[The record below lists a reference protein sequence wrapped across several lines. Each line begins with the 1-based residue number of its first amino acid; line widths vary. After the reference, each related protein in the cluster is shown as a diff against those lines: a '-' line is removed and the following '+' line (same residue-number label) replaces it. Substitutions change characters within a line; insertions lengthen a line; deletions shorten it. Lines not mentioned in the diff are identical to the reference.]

1 MIVLLIIQSVV
12 VSRLPLL
19 HGTADIILLVLV
31 AWALQEKVKHTWI
44 WAIVA
49 GLLVSLVS
57 AAPYFSPLIAYL
69 LIVGI
74 ARFLQRHV
82 WQMPILAMFV
92 ATIVGTLIQQSL
104 YYVVLQIHG
113 TPLPLNDSISLII
126 LPSALLN
133 LLLSLPFYAL
143 ITDLANW
150 VYPVEVE
157 I

>member
-1 MIVLLIIQSVV
+1 MVVLLIIQSVV

-31 AWALQEKVKHTWI
+31 AWALQEKVKHA
-44 WAIVA
+44 WAWALIG
-49 GLLVSLVS
+49 GLMVSLVS
-57 AAPYFSPLIAYL
+57 ATPYFCPLIGYL
-69 LIVGI
+69 LAVGI

-92 ATIVGTLIQQSL
+92 ATVVGTLIQQAL
-104 YYVVLQIHG
+104 YFVVLQIHG
-113 TPLPLNDSISLII
+113 TPLPLSDSLSLII

-143 ITDLANW
+143 ISDLANW

>member
-1 MIVLLIIQSVV
+1 MIFLLIIQSVV

-19 HGTADIILLVLV
+19 HGTADIILLTLV
-31 AWALQEKVKHTWI
+31 AWALQEKVKHAWG
-44 WAIVA
+44 WALIG
-49 GLLVSLVS
+49 GLFVSSIS
-57 AAPYFSPLIAYL
+57 AMPYFSPLISYILA
-69 LIVGI
+69 VGI

-92 ATIVGTLIQQSL
+92 ATIVGTLLQLAI
-104 YYVVLQIHG
+104 YYVALQVHG
-113 TPLPLNDSISLII
+113 TVMPLNEALNLVI

-133 LLLSLPFYAL
+133 LLLSLPVYGL
-143 ITDLANW
+143 VNDLANL

>member
-19 HGTADIILLVLV
+19 HGTADIILLSLAAWTLQERVKHFWE
-31 AWALQEKVKHTWI
+31 WALI
-44 WAIVA
+44 A
-49 GLLVSLVS
+49 GMLVSLVS
-57 AAPYFSPLIAYL
+57 AMPYFAPLVGY
-69 LIVGI
+69 LIVVAI
-74 ARFLQRHV
+74 ARFLQQHV

-92 ATIVGTLIQQSL
+92 ATIAGTLIQQVL

-133 LLLSLPFYAL
+133 LLLSLPVYAL
-143 ITDLANW
+143 VTDLANW

>member
-1 MIVLLIIQSVV
+1 MIILLIIQSVV

-31 AWALQEKVKHTWI
+31 AWALQEKVKHAWL
-44 WAIVA
+44 WAVVA

-57 AAPYFSPLIAYL
+57 AAPYFCPLIAYL

-74 ARFLQRHV
+74 ARFLQRYV
-82 WQMPILAMFV
+82 WQMPILAMFL
-92 ATIVGTLIQQSL
+92 ATIVGTLIQQGL
-104 YYVVLQIHG
+104 FYVVLQIHG
-113 TPLPLNDSISLII
+113 TPLPLSDSISLII

-143 ITDLANW
+143 ISDLANW

>member
-1 MIVLLIIQSVV
+1 MIVLLITQSVV

-31 AWALQEKVKHTWI
+31 AWALQEKVKHA
-44 WAIVA
+44 WAWTLIA
-49 GLLVSLVS
+49 GLMVSLVS
-57 AAPYFSPLIAYL
+57 GMPYFSPLIGYL
-69 LIVGI
+69 LVVAI
-74 ARFLQRHV
+74 ARILQRHV

-92 ATIVGTLIQQSL
+92 ATVAGSLIQNVL
-104 YYVVLQIHG
+104 YYMALQIYG
-113 TPLPLNDSISLII
+113 TPLPLGESLSLII

-133 LLLSLPFYAL
+133 LLLSLPVYAL
-143 ITDLANW
+143 VNDLANW

>member
-1 MIVLLIIQSVV
+1 MIVLLITQSVV

-31 AWALQEKVKHTWI
+31 AWALQEKVKHA
-44 WAIVA
+44 WAWTLIA
-49 GLLVSLVS
+49 GLMVSLDS
-57 AAPYFSPLIAYL
+57 GMPYFSPLIGYL
-69 LIVGI
+69 LVVAI
-74 ARFLQRHV
+74 ARILQRHV

-92 ATIVGTLIQQSL
+92 ATVAGSLIQNVL
-104 YYVVLQIHG
+104 YYMALQIYG
-113 TPLPLNDSISLII
+113 TPLPLGESLSLII

-133 LLLSLPFYAL
+133 LLLSLPVYAL
-143 ITDLANW
+143 VNDLANW

>member
-1 MIVLLIIQSVV
+1 MIVLLITQSVV

-19 HGTADIILLVLV
+19 YGTADIILLVLV
-31 AWALQEKVKHTWI
+31 AWALQDKVKHAWGWTLI
-44 WAIVA
+44 A
-49 GLLVSLVS
+49 GLMVSLVS
-57 AAPYFSPLIAYL
+57 AMPYFSPLIGYL
-69 LIVGI
+69 LVVGI
-74 ARFLQRHV
+74 ARILQRHV

-92 ATIVGTLIQQSL
+92 ATVAGTLIQNVL

-113 TPLPLNDSISLII
+113 TPLPLNESLSLII

-133 LLLSLPFYAL
+133 LLLSLPVYAL
-143 ITDLANW
+143 VNDLANW

>member
-1 MIVLLIIQSVV
+1 MIVLLILQSVL

-31 AWALQEKVKHTWI
+31 AWALQEKVKHAWG
-44 WAIVA
+44 WALIA
-49 GLLVSLVS
+49 GLMVSLIS
-57 AAPYFSPLIAYL
+57 AMPYFSPLIGYL

-92 ATIVGTLIQQSL
+92 ATVVGTLIQQAL
-104 YYVVLQIHG
+104 FYVVLQIHG
-113 TPLPLNDSISLII
+113 TPLPLSESLSLII

-133 LLLSLPFYAL
+133 LLLSLPVYAL
-143 ITDLANW
+143 VSDLANW
-150 VYPVEVE
+150 VYPVEVQ

>member
-19 HGTADIILLVLV
+19 HGTADIVLLVLV
-31 AWALQEKVKHTWI
+31 AWALQEKVKHA
-44 WAIVA
+44 WAWTLIA
-49 GLLVSLVS
+49 GLLASLVS
-57 AAPYFSPLIAYL
+57 AMPYFSPLIGYVLVVA
-69 LIVGI
+69 I
-74 ARFLQRHV
+74 ARILQRHV

-92 ATIVGTLIQQSL
+92 ATVAGSLIQNVL
-104 YYVVLQIHG
+104 YFMVLQIHG
-113 TPLPLNDSISLII
+113 TPLPFGESLSLII

-133 LLLSLPFYAL
+133 LLLSLPVYAL
-143 ITDLANW
+143 VNDLANW

>member
-12 VSRLPLL
+12 ISRLPLL
-19 HGTADIILLVLV
+19 HGTADIVLLVLV
-31 AWALQEKVKHTWI
+31 AWALQEKVKHAWG
-44 WAIVA
+44 WALIA
-49 GLLVSLVS
+49 GLMVSLVS
-57 AAPYFSPLIAYL
+57 AMPYFSPLIGYL

-74 ARFLQRHV
+74 ARILQRHV

-92 ATIVGTLIQQSL
+92 ATVGGTLVQNVL
-104 YYVVLQIHG
+104 YYLALQIHG
-113 TPLPLNDSISLII
+113 TPLPLNESLSLII

-133 LLLSLPFYAL
+133 LLLSLPVYAL
-143 ITDLANW
+143 VSDLANW